1 MTDEEAGVIRAE
13 IKDARQN
20 LLGALIDIER
30 AHGYADA
37 VCIDTLKRVIE
48 QLRSLEK
55 VARSD

>member
-1 MTDEEAGVIRAE
+1 MTDKDAGAFRAE
-13 IKDARQN
+13 IKDAREN

-48 QLRSLEK
+48 QLRSPEK

>member
-1 MTDEEAGVIRAE
+1 MTDEERAE

-37 VCIDTLKRVIE
+37 VCIDTITRVID
-48 QLRSLEK
+48 QLRSLGNT
-55 VARSD
+55 ALPDCS